1 MRKHIA
7 TIIALFI
14 GMSVLNAQNAKN
26 STPDS
31 ILGNY
36 ESEYSGQVYR
46 VRVTKN
52 PDGTYKAQNYYL
64 KYPNGKDGKPLLDK
78 KNPDKSLRNVP
89 YSQVVLI
96 EALQYDPDKKTWGNA
111 KIYDPS
117 RGLKANVTAVFLPDG
132 RLKLRGSVLGIGETI
147 YWVPVTEE

>member
-46 VRVTKN
+46 
-52 PDGTYKAQNYYL
+52 
-64 KYPNGKDGKPLLDK
+64 
-78 KNPDKSLRNVP
+78 
-89 YSQVVLI
+89 
-96 EALQYDPDKKTWGNA
+96 
-111 KIYDPS
+111 
-117 RGLKANVTAVFLPDG
+117 
-132 RLKLRGSVLGIGETI
+132 
-147 YWVPVTEE
+147 

>member
-96 EALQYDPDKKTWGNA
+96 EALCVLIGTFRLADLFQYLA
-111 KIYDPS
+111 Q
-117 RGLKANVTAVFLPDG
+117 
-132 RLKLRGSVLGIGETI
+132 
-147 YWVPVTEE
+147 